1 MPKNFNLLANVVRI
15 PMNSLIAEL
24 GPHVLNA

>member
-1 MPKNFNLLANVVRI
+1 MPQNFDLLANVVRI
-15 PMNSLIAEL
+15 PKDILIAEL